1 MLARNKKGRPEP
13 PSDTEVCL
21 FLEEVPGTDSDC
33 VQRSLLAR
41 YYLWDCCCAPLVVCI
56 FRTDVSIFKTK
67 SHGRVHIV

>member
-1 MLARNKKGRPEP
+1 MLALNKKGRPEP

-21 FLEEVPGTDSDC
+21 FLEEVPGTDPDC

-41 YYLWDCCCAPLVVCI
+41 YWLSFTPQVVCI